1 VRQLARTCESHGVPL
16 KAAALQFPFRHPAVT
31 SVLTG
36 VRSTVE
42 LDDNASLLQLPIPEA
57 MWHEL
62 YSSGLLSS
70 TNDEH

>member
-1 VRQLARTCESHGVPL
+1 
-16 KAAALQFPFRHPAVT
+16 
-31 SVLTG
+31 
-36 VRSTVE
+36 VRSSVE

-70 TNDEH
+70 TSDEH